1 MISFDDNIEVFSEE
15 MKKNFMIGYLLITWI
30 EGNFKGN
37 LHLVPVSE
45 IETSL

>member
-1 MISFDDNIEVFSEE
+1 MISFDDKIEMFSEE
-15 MKKNFMIGYLLITWI
+15 MKKNFMIGYLFITWI

-37 LHLVPVSE
+37 LQLVPVSE